1 MLVNLVSKAE
11 AIFDSV
17 KEVRDQARKEGFEDF
32 ETDLLLKTYLEKGL
46 GKARARYILYEK
58 PRLEKQKKLTDN
70 NAKIGKNDYNNV
82 PEIPAP
88 DNIVIPAEVV
98 DEVINEQ
105 EHSEAIEALKP
116 NYEVEELKLRLDT
129 TQANL
134 DQVLADKKNIEEK
147 YKQLEAKTRLSPSN
161 QIPAVQGNTLR
172 VKVVVS
178 DVFREVLR
186 LKGSKIIYANVVI
199 DIQQN
204 KYVRLEPL

>member
-1 MLVNLVSKAE
+1 MLG
-11 AIFDSV
+11 IFP
-17 KEVRDQARKEGFEDF
+17 KNED
-32 ETDLLLKTYLEKGL
+32 
-46 GKARARYILYEK
+46 
-58 PRLEKQKKLTDN
+58 
-70 NAKIGKNDYNNV
+70 NNV
-82 PEIPAP
+82 PQIPAP
-88 DNIVIPAEVV
+88 DYNIVVPEQVV
-98 DEVINEQ
+98 NEVIGEQ
-105 EHSEAIEALKP
+105 EHSEANEALKP

-134 DQVLADKKNIEEK
+134 DQALADKKNIEEK